1 MQSRVVKW
9 GNSLGIRIP
18 RSLAKQVNLQEGC
31 PVDLQVTNGTLVIRR
46 PSYTLDSLLSQ
57 VTVENL
63 YSEVET
69 GDAMGR
75 EQW

>member
-18 RSLAKQVNLQEGC
+18 KSLAKQVKLQEGC

-46 PSYTLDSLLSQ
+46 PGYTLDSLLSQ